1 MSNYWYD
8 RIIDEQEKVFHTT
21 EQQANKELLKRY
33 NQALKDTKRDISD
46 LFDDII
52 KEAIDGEIRPNDLY
66 KFNRLFQMRSNLNR
80 TLQVL
85 GKQENDIFEKTFLG
99 MYQLSDNIIFN
110 FLASISKISDYKSS
124 SFTME
129 QEQAAKKVI
138 DSIWCADG
146 KHWSDR
152 IWRDKD
158 RLQQRIE
165 KGLFDNVSRGISKD
179 RMVEELINDFNVEFH
194 SADRIMRT
202 ELTYVQNSAASNR
215 YQSSGVDR
223 YKIVAA
229 LDDRT
234 SQECRE
240 ANGKI
245 YKFSEA
251 VVGETM
257 PPLHTNCRST
267 IIPIIE

>member
-1 MSNYWYD
+1 MSNYWQK
-8 RIIDEQEKVFHTT
+8 RLI
-21 EQQANKELLKRY
+21 EQQDRLHDITEEQARSELRKKY
-33 NQALKDTKRDISD
+33 KQALRDTKIDISELYD
-46 LFDDII
+46 LIL
-52 KEAIDGEIRPNDLY
+52 KEAVDGEIKPNDLY
-66 KFNRLFQMRSNLNR
+66 RFNRLFNMRSNLNK
-80 TLQVL
+80 TLQKL
-85 GKQENDIFEKTFLG
+85 GQEEIDVFTKQLLG
-99 MYQLSDNIIFN
+99 MYQLSDNFIFN
-110 FLASISKISDYKSS
+110 FLASINVINGYKSS

-129 QEQAAKKVI
+129 QERAAQKVI
-138 DSIWCADG
+138 DSVWCADG
-146 KHWSDR
+146 KHWSNR

-165 KGLFDNVSRGISKD
+165 KGLFDNVSRGVPKD
-179 RMVEELINDFNVEFH
+179 RIVESIMEDFNVEFH

-202 ELTYVQNSAASNR
+202 ELTYVQNSAASDR
-215 YQSSGVDR
+215 YKSSGVDR

-245 YKFSEA
+245 YRFSEA